1 MLVHVEHQPC
11 FEKRAVMGDYYNRIE
26 RKLTDAL
33 APEHLT
39 IEDDSHR
46 HAGHAGV
53 HPDGGA
59 ETHFNVEIIS
69 QGFEGQN
76 RVARQRQVYE
86 LLADELRGRVHA
98 LSLVTLTPE
107 EASKRRAG

>member
-1 MLVHVEHQPC
+1 
-11 FEKRAVMGDYYNRIE
+11 MGDYYNRIE

-46 HAGHAGV
+46 HVGHAGV

-86 LLADELRGRVHA
+86 LLSDELRGRVHA